1 MNKFLL
7 SIVTSLAVF
16 GTAKA
21 ITVQKII
28 LKNGSELSGYIEK
41 QDGYGKMTIHTDRAT
56 VCFSGVGV
64 ANISNE
70 KAYNIKS
77 LDKAWVEWAEKNDAF
92 DGTGDNR
99 TLILSDVSF
108 AFGYSAA
115 DSIAV
120 ETKRMGF
127 EEYLKDN
134 HMRVSK
140 VKVLES
146 GVRTK
151 YLELSPNSYVI
162 SWNDV
167 VSIQSDRRPKNALT
181 GINRIYQ
188 LKGGAIVEGQ
198 YAEETDETLSLY
210 LPNGGKRSIRI
221 NDVVK
226 CNFRPINPNQTLFQQ
241 AELLDVI
248 RTKGG
253 KEVKGVI
260 VEQNYTNKNNEL
272 NYFLVQ
278 QESGTTQSVKVS
290 EIVEMRRE
298 ENPKYTPLFDIVL
311 KEGEVVVNRQPA
323 NYVNVKE
330 VGDALVLESMN
341 EKLTFS
347 RDANNKTKIVVE
359 YNNPD
364 ASNVELFKLVKISK
378 ATVKKNTVYRFSYRD
393 LVNNV
398 FSPSGIETSINH
410 TTKVEYVVAG
420 SGQFALYDSKKNRAI
435 PLTIK

>member
-1 MNKFLL
+1 MKKLFFVLL
-7 SIVTSLAVF
+7 AAFYMAATADAIV
-16 GTAKA
+16 
-21 ITVQKII
+21 VQKII
-28 LKNGSELSGYIEK
+28 LKNGTEFGGFIEK
-41 QDGYGKMTIHTDRAT
+41 QDGYGRMTIHTDWAL
-56 VCFSGVGV
+56 VCYNGNGNV
-64 ANISNE
+64 NISNE
-70 KAYNIKS
+70 KTYDIKS
-77 LDKAWVEWAEKNDAF
+77 LDKMWAELAERRDVI
-92 DGTGDNR
+92 DGLGDGKK
-99 TLILSDVSF
+99 IVLSDVSF
-108 AFGYSAA
+108 SPGVA
-115 DSIAV
+115 DSVASYQV
-120 ETKRMGF
+120 GF
-127 EEYLKDN
+127 ENYLTDN
-134 HMRVSK
+134 HVRVSK
-140 VKVLES
+140 VRVLES

-151 YLELSPNSYVI
+151 FLEVAPNSYVI

-167 VSIQSDRRPKNALT
+167 ESIQALHRPQNLLS

-198 YAEETDETLSLY
+198 YAEETDQTLSLY

-241 AELLDVI
+241 AELLEVI

-323 NYVNVKE
+323 TFVNVKE

-364 ASNVELFKLVKISK
+364 ASNVELFKLVKITK
-378 ATVKKNTVYRFSYRD
+378 ATVKKNTVYSFSYRD